1 MIRAMATLL
10 GFQLAGEL
18 AARLGQ
24 LPISGPICGMA
35 ALLAWLHLK
44 GKLEGYS

>member
-1 MIRAMATLL
+1 MISGMATLL

-24 LPISGPICGMA
+24 LPVSS
-35 ALLAWLHLK
+35 L
-44 GKLEGYS
+44 S